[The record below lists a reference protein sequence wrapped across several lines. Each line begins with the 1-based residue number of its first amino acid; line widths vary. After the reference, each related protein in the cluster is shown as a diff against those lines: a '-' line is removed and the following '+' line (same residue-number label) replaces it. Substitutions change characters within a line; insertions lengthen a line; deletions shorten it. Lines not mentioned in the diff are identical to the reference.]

1 MTILIILLL
10 SPVLSPKAFAADLG
24 DSLDLEALVEQLPGE
39 AGEALEG
46 LSPLTLPDKT
56 PEGLLDSLRT
66 LLRREAAGVAHT
78 AGVLLTVCVLV
89 SLSGA
94 LELGGGAP
102 QYILFAGVA
111 AVSAA
116 ALSDF
121 DSYLRSGLD
130 SVDSLAEYA
139 KVLLPVLASAVA
151 ATGAVSGAAARCAAT
166 SFFISVLLEL
176 SRRVIVPCICAH
188 AALSVADAAVG
199 NNALR
204 TAKKLVKKSCTI
216 LLSALC
222 VMFTAW
228 LTLSGVVSDT
238 ADALTARAAK
248 TAISASL
255 PVVGS
260 ILSDAASTLA
270 AAAGGLKNSIGVFGL
285 MAVAGICL
293 TPFVKLGVRF
303 LAYRLSAALC
313 ECVSDKR
320 FSTLA
325 EDLGSCFGMILALN
339 GTAALMLFLSVYS
352 MIRTVI

>member
-1 MTILIILLL
+1 MLALTIVLALAL
-10 SPVLSPKAFAADLG
+10 SPRAAAMDLG
-24 DSLDLEALVEQLPGE
+24 ESLDIEALVEQLPEE
-39 AGEALEG
+39 AEGTLEG
-46 LSPLTLPDKT
+46 MSPLVLPDMP
-56 PEGLLDSLRT
+56 PEGLWGSLRRT
-66 LLRREAAGVAHT
+66 LRDEAAGVAHT

-89 SLSGA
+89 SLSSSV
-94 LELGGGAP
+94 ELRSGAP
-102 QYILFAGVA
+102 QYVFLAGVA

-121 DSYLRSGLD
+121 DSYLRSGLE

-139 KVLLPVLASAVA
+139 RVLLPVLASALA
-151 ATGAVSGAAARCAAT
+151 ASGAVGGAAARYAAT
-166 SFFISVLLEL
+166 SFFISVLLDL

-188 AALSVADAAVG
+188 AALSVACAGVG

-204 TAKKLVKKSCTI
+204 TAKKLVKRICAI
-216 LLSALC
+216 LLSILC
-222 VMFTAW
+222 VLFTAW
-228 LTLSGVVSDT
+228 LTISGVVSDT
-238 ADALTARAAK
+238 ADAMTARAAK

-255 PVVGS
+255 PVVGG

-285 MAVAGICL
+285 LAVAGICL
-293 TPFVKLGVRF
+293 GPFVKLGVRF

-320 FSTLA
+320 FTTLA
-325 EDLGSCFGMILALN
+325 EDLGTCFGLILGLN
-339 GTAALMLFLSVYS
+339 GTAALMLFLSIYS